1 MCLSYASVAKRR
13 VLFFNNSQFYK
24 ETDILVKIVIK
35 RHVSVVLAKTEEI
48 VT

>member
-48 VT
+48 VM